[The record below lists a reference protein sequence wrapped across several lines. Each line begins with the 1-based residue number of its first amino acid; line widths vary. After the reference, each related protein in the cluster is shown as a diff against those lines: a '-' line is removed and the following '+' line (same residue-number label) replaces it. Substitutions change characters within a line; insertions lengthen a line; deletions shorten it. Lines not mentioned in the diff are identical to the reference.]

1 MICAEIPVSQAI
13 AARIARFG
21 GLIRRRTVQ
30 RQSGEIDRLD
40 GRRLGP
46 QVDGSD
52 PAGFCLALGAM
63 G

>member
-1 MICAEIPVSQAI
+1 MICAVIPVSQALS
-13 AARIARFG
+13 ARIARFG
-21 GLIRRRTVQ
+21 GLIRRRTAQ
-30 RQSGEIDRLD
+30 PQSGEIDRLD

-52 PAGFCLALGAM
+52 KAGFFLALGAM